1 MNTSTFFCRST
12 LVAAALAAFALSQP
26 AAAAGGANVA
36 AGDITGDG
44 VHYVGR
50 DGNWFNP
57 SNWSSRRVPDA
68 GDNVFLDGQD
78 HVVIDPNNDPTGYSR
93 VTFGDLVISSV
104 AVLETL
110 PGTVIENRDT
120 RVLDAGQLIHRS
132 SGSLGKTLVIGSGG
146 VSMDVGL
153 GGTTPASL
161 VQDATGGSRLAA
173 GPGHYSTMTAD
184 TMDIEG
190 ELKLSTDYG
199 FEPRPGDS
207 FQIMT
212 INGTRSGEFIGLPE
226 GGYLGC
232 TEQNVGLRISYVGGD
247 GNDIVIS
254 AERTEPG
261 ICLLLPAVQKVR
273 EAASRSREATL
284 DPVDNVGG
292 AAPGPASL
300 SVEKELEATASPS
313 VKTPFNWG
321 TKPAQ
326 PLPHDCEGTQC
337 SCFGEGCKGFA
348 AVCKADTLECG
359 VYQCICQKK

>member
-1 MNTSTFFCRST
+1 MNTSTFFRRST
-12 LVAAALAAFALSQP
+12 LVAAALATFALSQP
-26 AAAAGGANVA
+26 AAAAGGVYVA
-36 AGDITGDG
+36 AGDVNGDG

-68 GDNVFLDGQD
+68 GDNVVLDGQD
-78 HVVIDPNNDPTGYSR
+78 YVVIDPKNDPTGYSKVR
-93 VTFGDLVISSV
+93 FGDLVISSV

-132 SGSLGKTLVIGSGG
+132 SGWLGETLVIGGS
-146 VSMDVGL
+146 SATMNVGL
-153 GGTTPASL
+153 GGN
-161 VQDATGGSRLAA
+161 QLAA
-173 GPGHYSTMTAD
+173 GPGYYSTMTAD

-190 ELKLSTDYG
+190 ELKLSTYYG

-207 FQIMT
+207 YQIIT

-226 GGYLGC
+226 GGYVGC
-232 TEQNVGLRISYVGGD
+232 TDQNVGMRISYVGGD

-254 AERTEPG
+254 AEQTEPG
-261 ICLLLPAVQKVR
+261 ICMLLPAVQKVR
-273 EAASRSREATL
+273 EAASRSRQTAL
-284 DPVDNVGG
+284 DPIDNVGG
-292 AAPGPASL
+292 AAAGLAPP
-300 SVEKELEATASPS
+300 SVQKEREATASPLI
-313 VKTPFNWG
+313 KTPFKWG
-321 TKPAQ
+321 TKPAP

-337 SCFGEGCKGFA
+337 SCFGDGCKGFA

-359 VYQCICQKK
+359 LYQCVCEKK